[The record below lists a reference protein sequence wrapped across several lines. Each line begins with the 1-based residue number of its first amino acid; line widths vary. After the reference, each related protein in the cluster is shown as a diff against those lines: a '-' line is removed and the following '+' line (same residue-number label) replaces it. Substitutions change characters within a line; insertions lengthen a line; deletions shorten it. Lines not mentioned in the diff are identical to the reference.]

1 MRGERPWEIK
11 MLYDGDC
18 PLCMREVN
26 MLRKRDAD
34 TGRIE
39 FVDIASPDYDP
50 SANAGISFE
59 QVTLRL
65 CPCSILTG
73 LLL

>member
-1 MRGERPWEIK
+1 

-26 MLRKRDAD
+26 MLRRRDD
-34 TGRIE
+34 GVGKVE

-50 SANAGISFE
+50 AANAGISFE
-59 QVTLRL
+59 QASLQAATVPAICRFVDVLRH
-65 CPCSILTG
+65 CIA
-73 LLL
+73 